1 MRKEKQEKRDLLSQ
15 LVQPRGADSLF
26 CPDWCYQPGP
36 KGPFVPVARPG
47 TKGPPLLSRPG
58 GPGLKAGTKSVS
70 QSGQISVSVV
80 VNPPSLTDRGR
91 HAWLNTYMPTTDK
104 IDIVLDT
111 YTLIYTDLYD
121 QVVDEGFI

>member
-1 MRKEKQEKRDLLSQ
+1 MSRFTNQDKNI
-15 LVQPRGADSLF
+15 F
-26 CPDWCYQPGP
+26 
-36 KGPFVPVARPG
+36 FVPVARPG
-47 TKGPPLLSRPG
+47 TKGLLSRPD
-58 GPGLKAGTKSVS
+58 GLGWKTGTKGVS

-121 QVVDEGFI
+121 QVVDEGFIRFAYRVD

>member
-1 MRKEKQEKRDLLSQ
+1 MALAAS
-15 LVQPRGADSLF
+15 
-26 CPDWCYQPGP
+26 
-36 KGPFVPVARPG
+36 FVPIGVTNRDQRVLLFRLPDPG
-47 TKGPPLLSRPG
+47 QKDPLLSRPG
-58 GPGLKAGTKSVS
+58 GPDWEAGTKRVS

-121 QVVDEGFI
+121 QVVDEGFIRFAYRVD

>member
-1 MRKEKQEKRDLLSQ
+1 M
-15 LVQPRGADSLF
+15 
-26 CPDWCYQPGP
+26 
-36 KGPFVPVARPG
+36 
-47 TKGPPLLSRPG
+47 SRPG
-58 GPGLKAGTKSVS
+58 GPGLEAGTKSVS

-80 VNPPSLTDRGR
+80 VNPPSLTNRGR

-121 QVVDEGFI
+121 QVVDEGFIRFAYRVD